1 MLGDVGDDPEPFLD
15 ALFEAWYEL
24 LAIGTIAVP
33 GAATYDRMAKLIRS
47 QPESEKPLV
56 ADIAERFPQVASLA
70 DGQPDFLHGVI
81 EFFRTRTRCP
91 HDDRRGRAHRDVRA
105 TARSH
110 PQSTSRGSPS
120 SPSPPPSADISA
132 NVAYPGFGPTSG
144 LIDPALIMLILAA
157 ALYIIFKR
165 KKWL

>member
-47 QPESEKPLV
+47 LPESEKPLV

-81 EFFRTRTRCP
+81 DFSEPAPGAHMTIAAEELIATSVPQHEVIRKAHPVGRHRRRPHRRQRIFR
-91 HDDRRGRAHRDVRA
+91 
-105 TARSH
+105 
-110 PQSTSRGSPS
+110 
-120 SPSPPPSADISA
+120 
-132 NVAYPGFGPTSG
+132 PTS
-144 LIDPALIMLILAA
+144 LTPVSAQHRASSTLP
-157 ALYIIFKR
+157 
-165 KKWL
+165 